1 MVNTH
6 MRIITLI
13 MILALTGCA
22 SVSSVIPSFWD
33 DNQSARIVDVR
44 LAVERVDCANAGPGV
59 SRVRDDL
66 AWFALYS
73 ESKGVLN
80 RDMIRLVTPMQETVE
95 DWHKR
100 TAQGAS
106 VTYCELKKSV
116 MRQQAQRAA
125 AAVLGR
131 W

>member
-1 MVNTH
+1 VN
-6 MRIITLI
+6 
-13 MILALTGCA
+13 AL
-22 SVSSVIPSFWD
+22 
-33 DNQSARIVDVR
+33 
-44 LAVERVDCANAGPGV
+44 PGV

-80 RDMIRLVTPMQETVE
+80 KDMIRLITPMQTTVE
-95 DWHKR
+95 DWHAR

-106 VTYCELKKSV
+106 ATYCELKKSV
-116 MRQQAQRAA
+116 LRQQAQRAA
-125 AAVLGR
+125 GAVLGR

>member
-1 MVNTH
+1 
-6 MRIITLI
+6 MRIILI
-13 MILALTGCA
+13 ALALTLTGCA
-22 SVSSVIPSFWD
+22 NIQAWVPSFWD

-44 LAVERVDCANAGPGV
+44 LNIERVDCANAVQGV
-59 SRVRDDL
+59 TRVRDDL

-73 ESKGVLN
+73 ESKGMLQKDV
-80 RDMIRLVTPMQETVE
+80 IRLITPKQATVE
-95 DWHKR
+95 EWHAR
-100 TAQGAS
+100 TAQGSS

-116 MRQQAQRAA
+116 MRQQAQRVA

>member
-1 MVNTH
+1 
-6 MRIITLI
+6 MRIFLVLITF
-13 MILALTGCA
+13 MLTSCA
-22 SVSSVIPSFWD
+22 TVSSWVPSFWD
-33 DNQSARIVDVR
+33 DNQSQKIVDVR
-44 LAVERVDCANAGPGV
+44 LNIERVDCVNAGPGV

-80 RDMIRLVTPMQETVE
+80 RDMIRLITPMQATVE

-100 TAQGAS
+100 TAQGS
-106 VTYCELKKSV
+106 SETYCELKKSV

>member
-1 MVNTH
+1 
-6 MRIITLI
+6 MRKLIIVV
-13 MILALTGCA
+13 ALVLSGCA
-22 SVSSVIPSFWD
+22 HVQSWVPSFWD

-44 LAVERVDCANAGPGV
+44 LNIERVDCVNALPGV
-59 SRVRDDL
+59 ARVRDDL

-73 ESKGVLN
+73 ESKGVLQK
-80 RDMIRLVTPMQETVE
+80 DVIRLITPMQATVE
-95 DWHKR
+95 DWHAR
-100 TAQGAS
+100 TVQGS
-106 VTYCELKKSV
+106 STTYCELKKSV

>member
-1 MVNTH
+1 
-6 MRIITLI
+6 MRIFLVLITF
-13 MILALTGCA
+13 MLASCA
-22 SVSSVIPSFWD
+22 SVQSWVPSFWD
-33 DNQSARIVDVR
+33 DNQSAKIVDVR
-44 LAVERVDCANAGPGV
+44 LNIEQVDCVNALPGV
-59 SRVRDDL
+59 TRVRDDL

-73 ESKGVLN
+73 ESKGVLQK
-80 RDMIRLVTPMQETVE
+80 DMIRLITPMQATVE

-100 TAQGAS
+100 TVQGS
-106 VTYCELKKSV
+106 STTYCELKKSV

>member
-1 MVNTH
+1 
-6 MRIITLI
+6 MRKLTV
-13 MILALTGCA
+13 ILVLLLTGCA
-22 SVSSVIPSFWD
+22 NIQSWVPSFWD
-33 DNQSARIVDVR
+33 DNQSAKIIDVR
-44 LAVERVDCANAGPGV
+44 VHIERVDCASPIQGV

-73 ESKGVLN
+73 ESKGMLQKDV
-80 RDMIRLVTPMQETVE
+80 IRLITPMQATVE
-95 DWHKR
+95 EWHAR
-100 TAQGAS
+100 TAQGSS

-116 MRQQAQRAA
+116 MRQQAQRVA